1 MTRLGL
7 CLAVA
12 CMACVRYE
20 PRPLDPARHPAEVR
34 SRDLADSGLVAG
46 VARYAG
52 RPEGRRWT
60 DRQLALAAL
69 RLRADLRRLRAE
81 WRAAGAAVRSAG
93 ERPRPGV
100 QGDVERRVG
109 GRDEGS
115 PWVVAVAGMFTLEL
129 GGKRGA
135 RLQAARA
142 RVTLAESRLLAAA
155 WGAVTET
162 RLAAARLAQASDEVE
177 DAREEVGLLE
187 ELHGL
192 ERARFAEAALGAA
205 ELSRTSTEIQ
215 NARLSLAEAEH
226 GVLAAQAALA
236 AALAVPVRAVEAVE
250 PAITAP
256 AGCSSLDATGVDSFV
271 ARSLGRRHEVSL
283 ALGEY
288 ALAESRLR
296 LQVARQYPDLE
307 LGPGFVWDQGVNRW
321 TLALA
326 LPALLGSRNR
336 GAIGEAEAAREV
348 AGLEVAEVQDSVFAD
363 IESAVQ
369 RCRGA
374 SLELAATDSVVAAAT
389 RLVER
394 DRAAYQRGET
404 SRLDPAR
411 TELQLLRAER
421 ARRRAERRLAL
432 ASLDLERVAGGPSSQ
447 ASGEWPDP
455 RQQLEEEAPRP

>member
-1 MTRLGL
+1 MTRLSL
-7 CLAVA
+7 CLALA
-12 CMACVRYE
+12 GIACVRYE
-20 PRPLDPARHPAEVR
+20 PRPLDPARHPDEVR
-34 SRDLADSGLVAG
+34 SRDLADSALVAG

-52 RPEGRRWT
+52 RPEGGRWT
-60 DRQLALAAL
+60 DRQLAVAAL

-81 WRAAGAAVRSAG
+81 WRAAGAAVRTAG

-100 QGDVERRVG
+100 LGDIERRVG

-115 PWVVAVAGMFTLEL
+115 PWVVAVGGMFSLEL

-142 RVTLAESRLLAAA
+142 HVTLAESRLLAAA
-155 WGAVTET
+155 WGAATDT

-177 DAREEVGLLE
+177 DARQEFGLLE

-192 ERARFAEAALGAA
+192 ERARYAEAALGAA
-205 ELSRTSTEIQ
+205 ELARTSTEIQ

-226 GVLAAQAALA
+226 GVLAARSALA
-236 AALAVPVRAVEAVE
+236 ATMAVPVRAVEAVE
-250 PAITAP
+250 PDITIP
-256 AGCSSLDATGVDSFV
+256 PGCSSLDSIGVDSFV
-271 ARSLGRRHEVSL
+271 AGAIGRRHEVSL

-288 ALAESRLR
+288 ALAESQLR
-296 LQVARQYPDLE
+296 VQVARQYPDLE

-336 GAIGEAEAAREV
+336 GAIGEAEATREV
-348 AGLEVAEVQDSVFAD
+348 AGLKVAEVQDSVFAD
-363 IESAVQ
+363 VESAVQ

-404 SRLDPAR
+404 SRLEPAR
-411 TELQLLRAER
+411 TELQLLRATR
-421 ARRRAERRLAL
+421 ARRRAQRGLTL
-432 ASLDLERVAGGPSSQ
+432 MSLDLERVAGGPSSRT
-447 ASGEWPDP
+447 SGKWPDP
-455 RQQLEEEAPRP
+455 RQEPEEEAPRP

>member
-1 MTRLGL
+1 VIRFGL
-7 CLAVA
+7 CLVLT
-12 CMACVRYE
+12 CVACVRYE
-20 PRPLDPARHPAEVR
+20 PRPLDPARHPAEVQ
-34 SRDLADSGLVAG
+34 SRDLADSALMAS

-60 DRQLALAAL
+60 DRQLAVAAL

-81 WRAAGAAVRSAG
+81 WRGAWAGVRSAG
-93 ERPRPGV
+93 ERPRPAV
-100 QGDVERRVG
+100 QGELERRVG

-115 PWVVAVAGMFTLEL
+115 PWVVAVAGLFALEL

-142 RVTLAESRLLAAA
+142 GVALAESRLLAAA
-155 WGAVTET
+155 WWAATDT
-162 RLAAARLAQASDEVE
+162 RKAAASLAQASREAE
-177 DAREEVGLLE
+177 DAREEVQRLE

-192 ERARFAEAALGAA
+192 ERARYAEAALGAA
-205 ELSRTSTEIQ
+205 EVARTSTEIQ
-215 NARLSLAEAEH
+215 NARLSLAEVEH
-226 GVLAAQAALA
+226 EVLAARAALA
-236 AALAVPVRAVEAVE
+236 AALAVPLRAVETVE
-250 PAITAP
+250 PAITTAS
-256 AGCSSLDATGVDSFV
+256 GCSSLDRVGADSFV
-271 ARSLGRRHEVSL
+271 AGALGRRHEVSL

-296 LQVARQYPDLE
+296 LQVARQHPDLE
-307 LGPGFVWDQGVNRW
+307 LGPGFIWDQGVNRW

-348 AGLEVAEVQDSVFAD
+348 AALKVAEVQDSVFAD
-363 IESAVQ
+363 VEAAVQ

-394 DRAAYQRGET
+394 DRTAYQRGET
-404 SRLDPAR
+404 SRLEPAR
-411 TELQLLRAER
+411 TELQLLRAQR
-421 ARRRAERRLAL
+421 AGRRAERRLAL
-432 ASLDLERVAGGPSSQ
+432 ASLDLERASGGPSSQ
-447 ASGEWPDP
+447 VSGEWPDP
-455 RQQLEEEAPRP
+455 RQEPEEEATQP